1 MIQIE
6 VHGYITILILTDSIL
21 LFEIGSAYI
30 YVRSE
35 FVASD
40 VAADDRFGCSVS
52 IYGNIAVNGSR
63 LHVHREC
70 IKLYTSY
77 LNEGGSM
84 STDNR

>member
-1 MIQIE
+1 M
-6 VHGYITILILTDSIL
+6 TSDS
-21 LFEIGSAYI
+21 GSTWSQ
-30 YVRSE
+30 RSKI
-35 FVASD
+35 VASD
-40 VAADDRFGCSVS
+40 GAANDQFGYCVS

-63 LHVHREC
+63 LHLHREC